1 MKAICFFISISLMA
15 ACTSQTDNNRNNNTD
30 TIKADSMPVLK
41 PLVTDSASIV
51 PPPTNDSN
59 VVKPPQ

>member
-1 MKAICFFISISLMA
+1 MKAIYFFVCVALSV
-15 ACTSQTDNNRNNNTD
+15 ACTSQTDNNNNNID

-41 PLVTDSASIV
+41 PAITDSANIV